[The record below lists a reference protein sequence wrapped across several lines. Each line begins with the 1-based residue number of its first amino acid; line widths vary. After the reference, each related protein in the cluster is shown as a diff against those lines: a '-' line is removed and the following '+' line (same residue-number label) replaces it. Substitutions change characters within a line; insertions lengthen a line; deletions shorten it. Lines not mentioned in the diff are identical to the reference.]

1 MTDHIAEATEL
12 FRSGLS
18 CAQAVS
24 MALAP
29 EVGLDV
35 NAVKALSAPFGA
47 GFARSREVCGAVSG
61 MLMIIGYAHPDLD
74 KREIYALSRKA
85 MEEFRETMGSY
96 ICREILKSAT
106 DTSVT
111 PSERTPEYYAKRAS
125 CIDCVTT
132 AAAIADKYT
141 SR

>member
-1 MTDHIAEATEL
+1 MVDYASEANKL

-29 EVGLDV
+29 KVGLDV
-35 NAVKALSAPFGA
+35 NAIKALSAPFGG

-61 MLMIIGYAHPDLD
+61 MLIIIGYAHPDLD

-96 ICREILKSAT
+96 ICREILKSDA
-106 DTSVT
+106 DTSSV
-111 PSERTPEYYAKRAS
+111 PSARTPEYYVKRVS
-125 CIDCVTT
+125 CLNCVET
-132 AAAIADKYT
+132 AVGIAEKYI
-141 SR
+141 